1 MLKSLQ
7 ARLITAAFVVLL
19 TCGGLAAL
27 GSYRAA
33 IIEADEILDAHLAQL
48 VQTLLFLSRVNDS
61 RSMGDIGVGVQSDHS
76 YTTFQIWQLKQSVPE
91 AAGLSALALMD
102 TRPFPRLILRSGDMG
117 NRADS
122 RRAFD
127 RQDGYSHDAFAA
139 RTFRIL
145 ARTSAD
151 GVYRVIVGQD
161 LLDRQEMVQGIAR
174 SNIQPYLLILPLGIL
189 ALIGLIYYS
198 LGPIRRLTA
207 EVALCEPSREA
218 GQMTLLSTYDV
229 PQELKPLITALNALL
244 QRQHHAMESERR
256 FTGDAAHDL
265 RTPSAALRAQL
276 DAMRLATD
284 KDTRMQAQQQASATA
299 NRLARLVNQL
309 LTLSRLDAEAN
320 PDGQIADLAELAREL
335 CQDMGPTAIQR
346 GVELSLHALHAPL
359 QSDADALRVLIRN
372 LLDNALRYT
381 PAGGRVE
388 VSVGAHAGQVRLVV
402 ADSGPG
408 VSAAQYATLGQRFNR
423 LDQPDGTGV
432 GLGLSIVLRIAEQY
446 CGSVAFGPGLD
457 GRGLAVTVELQ
468 GAAKSMSE
476 ERN

>member
-1 MLKSLQ
+1 MVKSLQ
-7 ARLITAAFVVLL
+7 ARLIAAAFGVLL

-33 IIEADEILDAHLAQL
+33 ITEADEILDAHLAQL
-48 VQTLLFLSRVNDS
+48 VQTLLFLSRINDS
-61 RSMGDIGVGVQSDHS
+61 RGMGDIGVGEHSDHS
-76 YTTFQIWQLKQSVPE
+76 YTTFQIWQLKQLRRDVSGVSLE
-91 AAGLSALALMD
+91 AASD
-102 TRPFPRLILRSGDMG
+102 PRPFPRLILRSGDMG
-117 NRADS
+117 NRAES
-122 RRAFD
+122 RRAFE
-127 RQDGYSHDAFAA
+127 RPDGFSNAAFAA
-139 RTFRIL
+139 RSFRIL

-189 ALIGLIYYS
+189 ALIGLIYHS

-207 EVALCEPSREA
+207 EVASREPSH
-218 GQMTLLSTYDV
+218 MMPLSIRDV
-229 PQELKPLITALNALL
+229 PQELDPLITALNDLL
-244 QRQHHAMESERR
+244 QRLHHAMESERR
-256 FTGDAAHDL
+256 FTGDAAHEL
-265 RTPSAALRAQL
+265 RTPIAALRAQL

-284 KDTRMQAQQQASATA
+284 RNTRMQAQQQASATA

-335 CQDMGPTAIQR
+335 CQDMGPSAIQN
-346 GVELSLHALHAPL
+346 GIELSLHALHAPL
-359 QSDADALRVLIRN
+359 HGDADALRVLIRN

-388 VSVGAHAGQVRLVV
+388 VSVGAHAGQVRMVV

-408 VSAAQYATLGQRFNR
+408 VAVLQYATLGQRFNR

-446 CGSVAFGPGLD
+446 RGHVAFGPGLD
-457 GRGLAVTVELQ
+457 GRGLAVTVEFQ
-468 GAAKSMSE
+468 GGCRASV
-476 ERN
+476 

>member
-7 ARLITAAFVVLL
+7 TRLIAAAFVVLL

-76 YTTFQIWQLKQSVPE
+76 YTTFQIWQLKQPSPE
-91 AAGLSALALMD
+91 STGLAAGMLMD
-102 TRPFPRLILRSGDMG
+102 ARPFPRLILRSGDMD
-117 NRADS
+117 N
-122 RRAFD
+122 RRAYD
-127 RQDGYSHDAFAA
+127 RRDGYSNDGFAA

-161 LLDRQEMVQGIAR
+161 LLDRQEMVQGIAY

-207 EVALCEPSREA
+207 EVASREPRH
-218 GQMTLLSTYDV
+218 MTPLLIRDV

-244 QRQHHAMESERR
+244 LRQHHAMESERR
-256 FTGDAAHDL
+256 FTGDAAHEL
-265 RTPSAALRAQL
+265 RTPIAALRAQL

-284 KDTRMQAQQQASATA
+284 KSTRIQAQQQAAASA

-335 CQDMGPTAIQR
+335 CQDMGPSAIQN
-346 GVELSLHALHAPL
+346 GVELSLHALQAPL
-359 QSDADALRVLIRN
+359 QGDADALRVLIRN

-381 PAGGRVE
+381 PSGGRVE
-388 VSVGAHAGQVRLVV
+388 LSVGAHAGQVRLVV

-408 VSAAQYATLGQRFNR
+408 VPAAQCASLGQRFNR

-446 CGSVAFGPGLD
+446 QGSVTFGPGLD
-457 GRGLAVTVELQ
+457 GRGLAVTVELSGVVNRHDPVPQ
-468 GAAKSMSE
+468 
-476 ERN
+476 ERK